1 MNREHAAHGRFPVRR
16 ASSTSECWEYHRDHP
31 DAAISLRLPADL
43 HAALVERAR
52 TEQRTVEEVILSILR
67 ETLPAD
73 GGSVSASR
81 EVSEHAPTS
90 VPGGLPKPDRGAPQ

>member
-1 MNREHAAHGRFPVRR
+1 M
-16 ASSTSECWEYHRDHP
+16 P

-43 HAALVERAR
+43 HAGLIERAR

-67 ETLPAD
+67 EALPAD

-81 EVSEHAPTS
+81 EVSEHAPS
-90 VPGGLPKPDRGAPQ
+90 SAPGELPKPDRGAAGRQG

>member
-1 MNREHAAHGRFPVRR
+1 M
-16 ASSTSECWEYHRDHP
+16 S
-31 DAAISLRLPADL
+31 DATISQRLAADL
-43 HAALVERAR
+43 HAALMERAR

-90 VPGGLPKPDRGAPQ
+90 APGELPKVHRDAPH

>member
-1 MNREHAAHGRFPVRR
+1 M
-16 ASSTSECWEYHRDHP
+16 S

-43 HAALVERAR
+43 HAVLIERAR

-67 ETLPAD
+67 GTLPAD
-73 GGSVSASR
+73 GGSVGASR

-90 VPGGLPKPDRGAPQ
+90 VPGELPKLDRDAPQ

>member
-1 MNREHAAHGRFPVRR
+1 M
-16 ASSTSECWEYHRDHP
+16 P

-43 HAALVERAR
+43 HAVLIERAR
-52 TEQRTVEEVILSILR
+52 TEQRTLEEVILSILR

-73 GGSVSASR
+73 GGNVSASR

-90 VPGGLPKPDRGAPQ
+90 APGELPKPDPGAPR